1 MNIFEINVGT
11 NNIFQPNTNS
21 NNICPSKMKQ
31 IRIQIFEYI
40 RIMKNIPVF
49 TGTGTDTDGFSGG
62 EINTGVVVSTTG
74 MHRNDELNKNLL
86 RFLYCR
92 FFTWKIQNNCK
103 FYNLWRLREQYLT
116 VQNDEVLGWTHWQRS
131 HELRHGGEQQCLQ
144 EGL

>member
-11 NNIFQPNTNS
+11 NNIFQLNTNS

-49 TGTGTDTDGFSGG
+49 TGTGTNTDGFFGG
-62 EINTGVVVSTTG
+62 EIDTGVVVSTAG
-74 MHRNDELNKNLL
+74 MHRNDKLDKNLL

-92 FFTWKIQNNCK
+92 FFT
-103 FYNLWRLREQYLT
+103 
-116 VQNDEVLGWTHWQRS
+116 
-131 HELRHGGEQQCLQ
+131 
-144 EGL
+144 